1 MGLLVYQ
8 GPDVHVAFLFFT
20 PFSHTLHEFTLAI
33 LTGPITSDQLD
44 CDFDSIIQKKGSKEL
59 QVVKCVLQ
67 VPWEILE
74 LEHESLT
81 IRSIMSNVRIAKM
94 NAADQTNAFHC
105 SFITALPASSS
116 VEVSSVEVRAGV

>member
-1 MGLLVYQ
+1 MSTW
-8 GPDVHVAFLFFT
+8 PSLFFT
-20 PFSHTLHEFTLAI
+20 PFSHTLHGLEFTLAI

-44 CDFDSIIQKKGSKEL
+44 CDFDSIIQKKVSKEL
-59 QVVKCVLQ
+59 QVVKFVLQ

-81 IRSIMSNVRIAKM
+81 IRNIMSNVQVAKM
-94 NAADQTNAFHC
+94 NVVDQTSAFNC

-116 VEVSSVEVRAGV
+116 VEVSSVEARAGV